1 MFFGLICF
9 VIGIIFAY
17 KIMLPFMLYFL
28 IDLSKGSNITASI
41 SVQNYMTF
49 LLTIFMIFG
58 IVFELPVVTVA
69 LTQMGLLKVQ
79 WMRAGRRVVI
89 VVIFFV
95 AALITPPDIVSQ
107 IMVSIPMIG
116 LYELSII
123 ISSILLKVRK
133 KKKSEEEDEDD
144 EDEDAE

>member
-1 MFFGLICF
+1 
-9 VIGIIFAY
+9 
-17 KIMLPFMLYFL
+17 MLYFL

-133 KKKSEEEDEDD
+133 NKKSEEEDEDD